1 MKYPKTFGVFVVF
14 LLTVFQSTLAEV
26 LPSNFT
32 NVTTNAVVTNLTA
45 SVTTEPIIVNVTTTD
60 EKETVPSVGDAPLKA
75 GDTPSQGRDIEVAY
89 YTTAFIA
96 CGIIIGVVV
105 IIGVFGYFFYQ
116 SALHQ
121 AQAMDQDGKDTESH
135 GKDTDSED
143 DVEEEYE
150 QTESEDESDDRG
162 DATSFPSLPTT
173 TAPQTGTNF
182 ANSTTQNSNISG
194 AGLEESA
201 PISSAA
207 TNFAHPVTVFEPP
220 ASAPASNFSGFPAS
234 NAPALP
240 GASVTN
246 VQVSSGNNILS
257 AAAEFSEDEDESDSD
272 DDDMEIIEDIPE
284 SPLVDASKTTGWTA
298 SGEGS
303 GRFNFDNGGSILW
316 FFENGGK
323 PRDLGKYVTCTSIT
337 YVVINSMVL
346 DIKIWTSI
354 VGPKDSVMYFETL
367 QSVFEYNLY
376 NMWKNGIY
384 FWGVGN

>member
-32 NVTTNAVVTNLTA
+32 NVTTNAAVTNLTNLTA

-60 EKETVPSVGDAPLKA
+60 EKETVPSVGDAPRKA
-75 GDTPSQGRDIEVAY
+75 GDTPSHGRDIEVAY

-105 IIGVFGYFFYQ
+105 IIGVFGYCFYQ

-121 AQAMDQDGKDTESH
+121 AQAMDQDGKDTDSH

-207 TNFAHPVTVFEPP
+207 TNFAPPVTVFEPP

-234 NAPALP
+234 NAPATIGANVALP
-240 GASVTN
+240 SAD

-272 DDDMEIIEDIPE
+272 DDDMQIIEDIPE

-303 GRFNFDNGGSILW
+303 GRFNFDNGGSIL
-316 FFENGGK
+316 
-323 PRDLGKYVTCTSIT
+323 
-337 YVVINSMVL
+337 
-346 DIKIWTSI
+346 
-354 VGPKDSVMYFETL
+354 
-367 QSVFEYNLY
+367 
-376 NMWKNGIY
+376 
-384 FWGVGN
+384 